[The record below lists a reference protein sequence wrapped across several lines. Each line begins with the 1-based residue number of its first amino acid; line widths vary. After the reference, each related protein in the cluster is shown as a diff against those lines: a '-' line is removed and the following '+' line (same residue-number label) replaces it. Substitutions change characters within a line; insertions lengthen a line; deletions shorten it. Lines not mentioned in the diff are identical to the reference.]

1 MIVTLERVSRDDM
14 ETIRIW
20 RNLPEIRKWGITQ
33 DEIGIAEHIAWFN
46 EMLRDESR
54 IYWIISLDGV
64 GVGVV
69 F

>member
-46 EMLRDESR
+46 EMLRDE
-54 IYWIISLDGV
+54 
-64 GVGVV
+64 
-69 F
+69 